1 MITENFPLVEYL
13 ARIGLKESPKI
24 SSEGLQELHAAQAFS
39 IPFENLDIL
48 LGRTLSLA
56 PEDLYAKL
64 IHQRRGGYCFE
75 LNGLLCLALKS
86 LGFTVQPLLARVLY
100 GLPNPSAHTH
110 EVLIVT
116 IEGNEWLADVGFG
129 GPGLCLPVP
138 IIADQVT
145 EQYGESYRL
154 KRDPDYGMI
163 LQKVDRENSYFDL
176 YCFHA
181 KERTLDVDIE
191 MANHYTSTWPGSI
204 FRLLR
209 MCALRQPWG
218 RVTLS
223 DMDLT
228 IYRGGQ
234 STRTVLP
241 PGPEYLAALS
251 EHLGIQLDARYEDL
265 VRYQDVKTKP
275 S

>member
-1 MITENFPLVEYL
+1 MIRENFPLVEYF
-13 ARIGLKESPKI
+13 ARIGLKEIPKV
-24 SSEGLQELHAAQAFS
+24 SAEGLQELHAAQAFS

-56 PEDLYAKL
+56 PEDLIAKL

-75 LNGLLCLALKS
+75 LNGLLCLALQS
-86 LGFTVQPLLARVLY
+86 LGFTVRPLLASVVY
-100 GLPNPSAHTH
+100 GLASPSAHTH
-110 EVLIVT
+110 EVLVVT
-116 IEGNEWLADVGFG
+116 IAGSEWLADVGFG
-129 GPGLCLPVP
+129 GPGLCVP
-138 IIADQVT
+138 IPMIADQIT

-154 KRDPDYGMI
+154 TRDPEYGWI
-163 LQKVDRENSYFDL
+163 LQKADKADSYINL
-176 YCFHA
+176 YCFKE

-191 MANHYTSTWPGSI
+191 MANHYTSTWPASI
-204 FRLLR
+204 FRLQR
-209 MCALRQPWG
+209 MLALRKPWG

-241 PGPEYLAALS
+241 AGPEYLAAIS
-251 EHLGIQLDARYEDL
+251 EHFGIHLDARYEDL
-265 VRYQDVKTKP
+265 V
-275 S
+275 SS